1 MIIGAAWLKEKNG
14 QKYFYVR
21 CDLPL
26 LGKLNFIIKKRAT
39 EKKGNQP
46 DYDVIWWPEKEDF
59 KETVVQEDEM
69 NEDIPF

>member
-1 MIIGAAWLKEKNG
+1 MIIGAAWLKEKDG

-26 LGKLNFIIKKRAT
+26 LGNLSFMIKKRQNKT
-39 EKKGNQP
+39 GNQP
-46 DYDVIWWPEKEDF
+46 DYDVIWYPEKEDF